1 MEDPR
6 AEIQDVVRSITEPQD
21 AEIILANID
30 KYFTE
35 DAYLLHPLV
44 NQPEF
49 ARGRDN
55 LKALYYIFRKGTHG
69 NKIIFHAVMFSEDLT
84 QCTLADLTEIVRAG
98 MYPLIGP
105 SQSIRFLVR
114 VDLRREADEKYR
126 IFCQH
131 DNFIT
136 DIGMSGIRLFP
147 GATLLSNIIK
157 ASGALC
163 GIVFGRYLAQNLI
176 TQPKEDAD
184 QDTHDPSKPQGL

>member
-1 MEDPR
+1 MENPR

-21 AEIILANID
+21 AETVLANID

-35 DAYLLHPLV
+35 DAYILHPAV

-55 LKALYYIFRKGTHG
+55 LKALYYVFRKFSFE

-84 QCTLADLTEIVRAG
+84 QCTLELTEIVRAG

-105 SQSIRFLVR
+105 SQSVRFLVR
-114 VDLRREADEKYR
+114 VDFRREADGKYR
-126 IFCQH
+126 ICRQH
-131 DNFIT
+131 DNFIS

-147 GATLLSNIIK
+147 GAAFLSNLIK

-163 GIVFGRYLAQNLI
+163 GIVFGRYFGHHLI
-176 TQPKEDAD
+176 TQPKKDAG
-184 QDTHDPSKPQGL
+184 QDTHDSSKPQGP